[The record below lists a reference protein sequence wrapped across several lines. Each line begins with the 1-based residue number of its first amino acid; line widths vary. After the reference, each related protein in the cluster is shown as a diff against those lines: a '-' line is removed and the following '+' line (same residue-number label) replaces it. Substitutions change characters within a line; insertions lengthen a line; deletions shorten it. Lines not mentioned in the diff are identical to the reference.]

1 MSFWDSKLIKD
12 AENGVLPQVPVSIEP
27 ASIIMLSLAL
37 LTVGVVLILISNIFK
52 HK

>member
-12 AENGVLPQVPVSIEP
+12 AENGKLPIITVTIEP
-27 ASIIMLSLAL
+27 ASIITLSMAL
-37 LTVGVVLILISNIFK
+37 LILAIIVILINNIFK

>member
-12 AENGVLPQVPVSIEP
+12 AENGKLPEVPVTIQP

-37 LTVGVVLILISNIFK
+37 LIVAIIVILINNIFK

>member
-12 AENGVLPQVPVSIEP
+12 VENGKLPEVPVAIEP

-37 LTVGVVLILISNIFK
+37 LIVGVIIILVNNIFK